1 MNNQFT
7 TVISYEKPAPGA
19 RHAGS
24 VIVSSDFRALLKAL
38 GFMGLWLVL
47 TVMLLAEP
55 LMLNSRAAQAWQEP
69 LMLSHEVAPALSHE
83 VAPGTLPSPAATPH
97 QLELRHA
104 PTTVDAKL
112 NAKPSHHNQHAQLS
126 YAVLVK

>member
-19 RHAGS
+19 RRAGT
-24 VIVSSDFRALLKAL
+24 VIVSSDFSAFLKAL

-55 LMLNSRAAQAWQEP
+55 LMLNMKAMQASQEP
-69 LMLSHEVAPALSHE
+69 LVFSHETTPAM
-83 VAPGTLPSPAATPH
+83 PPSPDAAPH

-104 PTTVDAKL
+104 PTTVDAKPA
-112 NAKPSHHNQHAQLS
+112 AKPPPYNQNAQLS
-126 YAVLVK
+126 YAVLIVK

>member
-7 TVISYEKPAPGA
+7 TVISYEKPAPDA
-19 RHAGS
+19 RVAGS

-47 TVMLLAEP
+47 TVALLAEP
-55 LMLNSRAAQAWQEP
+55 LMVNSRVAPTWQEP
-69 LMLSHEVAPALSHE
+69 LTLSREAAPAI
-83 VAPGTLPSPAATPH
+83 LPSPATPPH

-104 PTTVDAKL
+104 PTTADAKV
-112 NAKPSHHNQHAQLS
+112 NAKPSPYDQHAQLS

>member
-24 VIVSSDFRALLKAL
+24 VIVSSDFSALLKAL

-55 LMLNSRAAQAWQEP
+55 LMLNMKATQASQEP
-69 LMLSHEVAPALSHE
+69 LVFSHETAPA
-83 VAPGTLPSPAATPH
+83 TLPSPAATPH
-97 QLELRHA
+97 PLELRHA
-104 PTTVDAKL
+104 PTTVDASPT
-112 NAKPSHHNQHAQLS
+112 AKPSPHNQHAQLS
-126 YAVLVK
+126 YAVLVR